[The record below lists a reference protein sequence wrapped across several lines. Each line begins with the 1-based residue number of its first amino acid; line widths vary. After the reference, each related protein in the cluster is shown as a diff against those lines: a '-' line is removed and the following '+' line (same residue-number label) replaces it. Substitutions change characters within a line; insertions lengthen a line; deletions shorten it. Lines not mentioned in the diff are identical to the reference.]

1 VNTAREYTIIPEGQW
16 LCLRDAISTSPCSLR
31 ASIMAIKTARQTS
44 EEVRTQGN
52 ELYKS
57 GQFVETVD
65 CYKRAAELAPQQ
77 AAPLKN
83 LS

>member
-1 VNTAREYTIIPEGQW
+1 
-16 LCLRDAISTSPCSLR
+16 
-31 ASIMAIKTARQTS
+31 MAIKTARQTS